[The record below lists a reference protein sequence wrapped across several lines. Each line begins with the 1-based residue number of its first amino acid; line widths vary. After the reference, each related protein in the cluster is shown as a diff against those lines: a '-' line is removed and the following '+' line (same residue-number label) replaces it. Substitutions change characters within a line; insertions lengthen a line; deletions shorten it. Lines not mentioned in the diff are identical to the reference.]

1 MVRLFVR
8 HEVADYRAWKQVYD
22 DFDAERTALG
32 VTGQA
37 VFRSISNPRDVTV
50 WHDFATREAADSFV
64 SSPQLRDTMQKAG
77 IQGAPEI
84 WSAEEA

>member
-8 HEVADYRAWKQVYD
+8 HQVADYPAWRRVYD
-22 DFDAERTALG
+22 DFDAERQTLG
-32 VTGQA
+32 VTGQG
-37 VFRSISNPRDVTV
+37 VFRSVGNPNDITV
-50 WHDFATREAADSFV
+50 WHDFPTREAADSFV
-64 SSPQLRDTMQKAG
+64 SSPRLRDTMQQAG